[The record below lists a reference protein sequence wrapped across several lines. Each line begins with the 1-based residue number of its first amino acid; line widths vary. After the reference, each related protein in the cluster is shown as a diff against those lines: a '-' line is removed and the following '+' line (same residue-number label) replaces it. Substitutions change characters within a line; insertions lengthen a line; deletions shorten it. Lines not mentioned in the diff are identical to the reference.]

1 MSAISGTASASEIT
15 NETEERI
22 PVPVTVPG
30 GFLVHL
36 GEGWGGSLHELADG
50 LAVWII
56 NPEAAVNALLGCF
69 EFIQV
74 EIEGIDE
81 SHDLLEGLEL
91 LRGAVMAAGIEAV
104 GIGRGGFK
112 SW

>member
-1 MSAISGTASASEIT
+1 VTAISGTVSVREVV
-15 NETEERI
+15 NEAVE
-22 PVPVTVPG
+22 PVPQAVPG
-30 GFLVHL
+30 EFVVRL
-36 GEGWGGSLHELADG
+36 GAGWGGPLHDLANG

-56 NPEAAVNALLGCF
+56 SPEAAVNALLGCF

-81 SHDLLEGLEL
+81 CHDLLEGLEL